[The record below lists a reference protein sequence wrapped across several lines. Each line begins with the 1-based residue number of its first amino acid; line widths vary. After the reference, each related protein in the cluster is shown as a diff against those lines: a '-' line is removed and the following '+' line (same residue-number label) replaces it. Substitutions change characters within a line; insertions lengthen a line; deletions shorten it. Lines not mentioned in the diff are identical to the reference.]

1 MLLSQEMI
9 FDSFGE
15 SKWVEIFKVIRDSLP
30 KIYSL
35 VSMRSFVCQHLF
47 SFEFYAI
54 LFGRILSE
62 CYDDL
67 RCQHTGIMVAL
78 SLLLISEVYFMH

>member
-1 MLLSQEMI
+1 MLLIQEMI

-35 VSMRSFVCQHLF
+35 VLMRSFVCQHLF

-54 LFGRILSE
+54 LCGRILNVMMICAASILE
-62 CYDDL
+62 SWWHCRY
-67 RCQHTGIMVAL
+67 C
-78 SLLLISEVYFMH
+78 